1 MKSVSIMVVEDEGIV
16 GLQIKKALEARGYSV
31 PVVAMSGEEALRKIA
46 GTEID
51 LMVLDIRLKGA
62 LSGIEVARR
71 VRSTLKIPVIYLTA
85 HSDEETLRE
94 ARETE
99 PCGYLVKPFDER
111 ALEAIIEICLYKS
124 ERARQDRERERW
136 KAAILD
142 SMTDAILLCDDKGL
156 LTFVNAA
163 AEKLLGAG
171 FSELLNCR
179 PGDVVNLL
187 DARTREPVPFPVT
200 EPLAEGRPSEKR
212 RCIVVTPDGTEV
224 RVELSASPLL
234 SSEGTV
240 FGILYVLR

>member
-1 MKSVSIMVVEDEGIV
+1 MVVEDEGIV

-46 GTEID
+46 QTEID

-71 VRSTLKIPVIYLTA
+71 VRATLKIPVIYLTA

-94 ARETE
+94 ARGTE

-111 ALEAIIEICLYKS
+111 ALEAIIQICLYKS

-163 AEKLLGAG
+163 AEKLLGAR

-179 PGDVVNLL
+179 PGDAVELL

-212 RCIVVTPDGTEV
+212 RCVVVTPEGTEV